1 MPRYT
6 VQIPEEYRDLFPG
19 LSPHDR
25 AHSQITILSDTEGGV
40 AYQIA
45 RDVDGLEWGDVSE
58 FPIKETGI
66 PIGQELTQALSGRV
80 ASGGAK
86 FDPVTGKPSSPWEQF
101 WSGEVGRDDPIFANV
116 FTEGDAAFDASTLF
130 NQAMGPFPDQPSV
143 PAGPPLSSEKLIS
156 SEMMRA
162 QTRKWLDE
170 LDLEETKLSK
180 LQAQIESQAGINVT
194 NKNVGTGVMTA
205 NEMGASQTRGEL
217 TTWKKVANEYKGKE
231 LIKDPMQ
238 GDLEVINPAFLQA
251 VIFASQQNGFISDQQ
266 VAIIKA
272 EADKAMVTDRITSD
286 MALAI
291 QQGSDETAIAEIRR
305 DGDVDIANAQAS
317 IEQARF
323 VTQQSLET
331 LRVNAQLMQGTEQH
345 DQIMK
350 QLGLQESQRSNEYK
364 IQNAQIEAAA
374 AEDLRRYDL
383 NEAESSRRFDLQMK
397 ELMDRRAE
405 GSLQFTVEM
414 EQLANVRAESAEQA
428 ASLQAAMELEAEQT
442 QLRHEQLLDQQQKD
456 LEQQQLNFIIQTER
470 DKVTAQTN
478 LDIAAI
484 QREQAGNTD
493 ETNRQIAERQS
504 EEAEQLALLDQLT
517 TLGVGAQQLEAT
529 LAGTAAEVEIAAT
542 QAAAQKE
549 AQLAIRELQDSAAI
563 NELEK
568 ASAIATLQAEAQQ
581 AGQLAQ
587 QQLRE
592 TTILGELDKAQAIAT
607 LQQEMQ
613 ITAQAATAALQVN
626 QGMSELDKAEAI
638 ATIQENTR
646 QSTNIALAEIQANT
660 RITELEKTNIIAGLQ
675 AGATTA
681 AATTQAGAITGA
693 AALQAEAAGPFGYVG
708 AGADPV
714 DRAQR
719 LTDAQS
725 ILGAQYNPQ
734 AGATPFGALATA
746 PDARYQDILD
756 LQQAQAAQGPFQAAE
771 LGQQMADIGTIQRG
785 GLTPEQQL
793 ALAQAPGNPFGFTA
807 NEAMALQNSLARGGL
822 TPTQRLAEVQAGA
835 APQNMANY
843 LNFIGNPA
851 AVGFAG
857 QTGFLQNMADS
868 PEGNLPASLF
878 GLNVPQNAPTVPT
891 NPTMADLTDLTDEQL
906 GFYQGQ
912 QAAQN
917 YQTPSQIFQ
926 QAQMVTPQGV

>member
-1 MPRYT
+1 MAEPTTNTYT
-6 VQIPEEYRDLFPG
+6 VQIPEEYRYLFPG

-25 AHSQITILSDTEGGV
+25 AYSQITIESDTESGV
-40 AYQIA
+40 ARQIA
-45 RDVDGLEWGDVSE
+45 AAVDGLTWGDVSR
-58 FPIKETGI
+58 FPTEETPI
-66 PIGQELTQALSGRV
+66 AIGQDLTQALDTTREVSGIHV
-80 ASGGAK
+80 PTKSGGVATI
-86 FDPVTGKPSSPWEQF
+86 PTISTTGSGKMQGLQF
-101 WSGEVGRDDPIFANV
+101 GKAGVVGANDPIFANV
-116 FTEGDAAFDASTLF
+116 FAEGDAAFDASTFF
-130 NQAMGPFPDQPSV
+130 NQQMGGASQF
-143 PAGPPLSSEKLIS
+143 GGGLIS
-156 SEMMRA
+156 TEIQKSEQERL
-162 QTRKWLDE
+162 LDE
-170 LDLEETKLSK
+170 LGLDKSRADAIANLIHDAEPED
-180 LQAQIESQAGINVT
+180 
-194 NKNVGTGVMTA
+194 VGTGVMTA
-205 NEMGASQTRGEL
+205 NEMGASQTLGEL
-217 TTWKKVANEYKGKE
+217 TTWEKVANEYKGKE

-251 VIFASQQNGFISDQQ
+251 IVFASQQNGFISTQQ

-272 EADKAMVTDRITSD
+272 EADKAMVTDRIASD

-291 QQGSDETAIAEIRR
+291 QQGSDETAIAKIRR
-305 DGDVDIANAQAS
+305 DGDVNIANAQAA

-323 VTQQSLET
+323 VTQQNLET

-350 QLGLQESQRSNEYK
+350 QLGLQEEQRSNEYK

-383 NEAESSRRFDLQMK
+383 NEAESKRRFDLQHR
-397 ELMDRRAE
+397 ELLDRRAE
-405 GSLQFTVEM
+405 GTLQFTVEM

-428 ASLQAAMELEAEQT
+428 ASLQAAMELEAEAT

-470 DKVTAQTN
+470 DKITAQTN

-493 ETNRQIAERQS
+493 EINRQIAQRQS
-504 EEAEQLALLDQLT
+504 EEREQLALLAQLT
-517 TLGVGAQQLEAT
+517 TLGVSADQLEAT
-529 LAGTAAEVEIAAT
+529 LAGTAAEIAAAESGKLGVIGAAQAQAGGVTGAAQIQSDANEVVAQIQADAGQAIAEIQSDTMLSQQEKDFEIAEIQTAASEAIAIT
-542 QAAAQKE
+542 QANANK
-549 AQLAIRELQDSAAI
+549 
-563 NELEK
+563 
-568 ASAIATLQAEAQQ
+568 AIAT
-581 AGQLAQ
+581 
-587 QQLRE
+587 
-592 TTILGELDKAQAIAT
+592 T
-607 LQQEMQ
+607 
-613 ITAQAATAALQVN
+613 
-626 QGMSELDKAEAI
+626 
-638 ATIQENTR
+638 
-646 QSTNIALAEIQANT
+646 
-660 RITELEKTNIIAGLQ
+660 Q
-675 AGATTA
+675 AGATTQA
-681 AATTQAGAITGA
+681 ATTQAGATTTAATTQAGAITGA

-725 ILGAQYNPQ
+725 ILGAQYNPYDLTNAQFTGMQDVAAQ

-746 PDARYQDILD
+746 PDARYQDILGV
-756 LQQAQAAQGPFQAAE
+756 QQAQAAQGPFQAAQ
-771 LGQQMADIGTIQRG
+771 LGQGMGDISTILRG

-857 QTGFLQNMADS
+857 QSGFLQNMADS

-891 NPTMADLTDLTDEQL
+891 NPTMAALTDLTDEQL